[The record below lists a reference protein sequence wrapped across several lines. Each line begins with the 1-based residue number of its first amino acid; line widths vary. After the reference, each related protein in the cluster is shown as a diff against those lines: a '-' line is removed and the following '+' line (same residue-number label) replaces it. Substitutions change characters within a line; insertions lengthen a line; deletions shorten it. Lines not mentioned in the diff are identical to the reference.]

1 MLEGLVVGGREP
13 DLVVADQAAVIQE
26 LTGPDGIEFASH
38 QRVGLHLQRC
48 PVGPFADLDKGH
60 HIHHVR
66 SFLAIGQ
73 VLDAGDDI
81 NVAENGVG
89 RLPDDG
95 RDGRFPVDDAADG
108 LLRTAQAVREG
119 AADNDVGG
127 IREDLGAAVVELGR
141 EDFEEIPAHHE
152 VADVVLLPAHLN
164 GGLGAQRPPEHG
176 GLLHLGNALPGLIGQ
191 APGVPDARTSAGRA
205 VEGVVYKSG
214 AKEVYLMEEVMAAAI
229 GSGIKVEKPEGSM
242 IVDLG
247 GGTSEMAVLSLGGIV
262 VSNAIKVA
270 GERLDKDIVEYIK
283 RNFNVIIGEGE
294 AEEVKKQI
302 GAATSAM
309 TEDRMNVK
317 GRNLISGL
325 PETITVTTQ
334 DINDAMKDSLNEII
348 RIIKLTLEQTPPE
361 LASDIMENGIVLS
374 GGLSF
379 LKNIDM
385 LISEETGMPV
395 FIAENPDKCVIKGV
409 GSALDNI
416 EVLKKATKTKR

>member
-1 MLEGLVVGGREP
+1 MGIISKDIGIDLGTSNIRIHIKGRGVVITEP
-13 DLVVADQAAVIQE
+13 SVVAINQITGEVLAVGNQAKEMIGRTPDNIVALKPLKDGVI
-26 LTGPDGIEFASH
+26 A
-38 QRVGLHLQRC
+38 
-48 PVGPFADLDKGH
+48 
-60 HIHHVR
+60 
-66 SFLAIGQ
+66 
-73 VLDAGDDI
+73 
-81 NVAENGVG
+81 
-89 RLPDDG
+89 
-95 RDGRFPVDDAADG
+95 
-108 LLRTAQAVREG
+108 
-119 AADNDVGG
+119 
-127 IREDLGAAVVELGR
+127 
-141 EDFEEIPAHHE
+141 DFESTRALIQNLISRVVQKSLFYRPRIVVSIPSEIT
-152 VADVVLLPAHLN
+152 DV
-164 GGLGAQRPPEHG
+164 EE
-176 GLLHLGNALPGLIGQ
+176 
-191 APGVPDARTSAGRA
+191 RA

-334 DINDAMKDSLNEII
+334 DINEAMRDSLNEII
-348 RIIKLTLEQTPPE
+348 RVIKLTLEQTPPE
-361 LASDIMENGIVLS
+361 LASDIMANGIVLS
-374 GGLSF
+374 GGLSM

-385 LISEETGMPV
+385 LINEETGMPV